1 MSDQYSNEDAE
12 IGNEGAGGGQG
23 GDGEEGDDYDYG
35 EEGDDYDY
43 GEEGDDYDYGEE
55 GDGFGGD
62 QKSTGSGAQDDQLSN
77 HSELNEWQFRDR
89 LKYKISDPSEL
100 DKLVDLE
107 CTILY
112 DRETLVMGSQTQESS
127 MDVEGC
133 QSCGA
138 FSMLEKASCGHK
150 TCIPC

>member
-1 MSDQYSNEDAE
+1 MSDQYSNVDAE
-12 IGNEGAGGGQG
+12 IGKEGASDGQG
-23 GDGEEGDDYDYG
+23 ADGEE
-35 EEGDDYDY
+35 EDDYDY

-55 GDGFGGD
+55 GDGFGED

-89 LKYKISDPSEL
+89 LKYKIFDPSEL

-112 DRETLVMGSQTQESS
+112 DRETL
-127 MDVEGC
+127 
-133 QSCGA
+133 A
-138 FSMLEKASCGHK
+138 
-150 TCIPC
+150 

>member
-1 MSDQYSNEDAE
+1 MSDQYSNGDAE
-12 IGNEGAGGGQG
+12 IGKEGASDGQG
-23 GDGEEGDDYDYG
+23 ADCQEEDDYDYG

-55 GDGFGGD
+55 GDGFKED

-89 LKYKISDPSEL
+89 LKYKILDPSEL

-112 DRETLVMGSQTQESS
+112 DRETL
-127 MDVEGC
+127 
-133 QSCGA
+133 A
-138 FSMLEKASCGHK
+138 
-150 TCIPC
+150 